1 MTYSEALKLVKSL
14 SKDEQLRLADAIW
27 DDADPDLLP
36 PLTEA
41 QKAELI
47 RRRDAHR
54 ADPTRGIPLED
65 VLAEMRERYPG

>member
-27 DDADPDLLP
+27 ADANPDTSP

-54 ADPTRGIPLED
+54 ANPDAGTPWEQVRAETRARRG
-65 VLAEMRERYPG
+65 R